1 MNNKKLIFDAAYAEV
16 AKLGLNSY
24 ETQYIAKMVLRK
36 VRHPEEKVDQI
47 AKRVERKMS
56 KIYRHT
62 ELSSTK
68 RLDILQDAIDGA
80 NVPEDWQRG
89 QIVSTSIKAL
99 AAKGNRKNRSGI
111 KSYKREC
118 VYYIHSLL
126 TFLFKNNII

>member
-47 AKRVERKMS
+47 TKRVERKMS

-62 ELSSTK
+62 ELSTTK
-68 RLDILQDAIDGA
+68 RLDILQDSIDGA
-80 NVPEDWQRG
+80 NIPEEWQRG

-99 AAKGNRKNRSGI
+99 AAKVIEKI
-111 KSYKREC
+111 DQE
-118 VYYIHSLL
+118 
-126 TFLFKNNII
+126 